1 MAGYSKTPLV
11 KKLGIKEN
19 FKVRLIH
26 PPDNFLTDLGTLP
39 KGVIFLSDATQLANY
54 IHLFAKDIA
63 TFEQY
68 IFQLENEIER
78 DGIIWVSWYKKAS
91 KIPTDLTEYIVRDTA
106 LTTSLV
112 DTKKCAVDEKWSGLK
127 LVIRKALR

>member
-19 FKVRLIH
+19 FTVRLIH
-26 PPDNFLTDLGTLP
+26 PPTNFLDLLGTLP
-39 KGVIFLSDATQLANY
+39 DGVELADDVPLANY

-63 TFEQY
+63 TFEQF
-68 IFQLENEIER
+68 IFQLEKEIER

-91 KIPTDLTEYIVRDTA
+91 KIPTDLTEHIVRATA

-112 DTKKCAVDEKWSGLK
+112 DVKKCAVDEKWSGLK
-127 LVIRKALR
+127 LVIRKELR

>member
-19 FKVRLIH
+19 FKVRFIH
-26 PPDNFLTDLGTLP
+26 PPDNILSLLGTLP
-39 KGVIFLSDATQLANY
+39 EGVELLANNTQLANFV
-54 IHLFAKDIA
+54 HLFAKDIA
-63 TFEQY
+63 TFEQS

-78 DGIIWVSWYKKAS
+78 DGIIWVSWYKKAN

-112 DTKKCAVDEKWSGLK
+112 DIKKCAVDEKWSGLK
-127 LVIRKALR
+127 FVIRKELR

>member
-1 MAGYSKTPLV
+1 MAGYSKTPLA

-19 FKVRLIH
+19 FKVRLIN
-26 PPDNFLTDLGTLP
+26 PPANLLDDLAPLPNNLKFLIDN
-39 KGVIFLSDATQLANY
+39 SELANF
-54 IHLFAKDIA
+54 IHLFAKDLA
-63 TFEQY
+63 TFESH

-78 DGIIWVSWYKKAS
+78 DGIIWISWYKKAS

-112 DTKKCAVDEKWSGLK
+112 DTKKCAVDDKWSGLK
-127 LVIRKALR
+127 LVIRKEYR

>member
-19 FKVRLIH
+19 FKVRFIH
-26 PPDNFLTDLGTLP
+26 PPDNLMDLLGALP
-39 KGVIFLSDATQLANY
+39 DGVEIIENSSLLANF

-68 IFQLENEIER
+68 IFQLEKEIEK
-78 DGIIWVSWYKKAS
+78 DGMIWVSWYKKAS

-112 DTKKCAVDEKWSGLK
+112 DIKKCAVDEKWSGLK
-127 LVIRKALR
+127 LVIRKEYR

>member
-19 FKVRLIH
+19 FKVRFIH
-26 PPDNFLTDLGTLP
+26 PPDNLLDLLGTLP
-39 KGVIFLSDATQLANY
+39 DGVEILEDSTQLVNF

-68 IFQLENEIER
+68 IFQLEKEIER
-78 DGIIWVSWYKKAS
+78 DGMIWVSWYKKAS
-91 KIPTDLTEYIVRDTA
+91 KIPTDLTEYIVRATA

-112 DTKKCAVDEKWSGLK
+112 DIKKCAVDEKWSGLK
-127 LVIRKALR
+127 LVIRKEYR

>member
-1 MAGYSKTPLV
+1 MAGYSKTPLA

-19 FKVRLIH
+19 FKVQLIY
-26 PPDNFLTDLGTLP
+26 PPTNFLDELAPLP
-39 KGVIFLSDATQLANY
+39 INLKFLSDNTELANY
-54 IHLFAKDIA
+54 IHLFAKDLSI
-63 TFEQY
+63 FESF

-78 DGIIWVSWYKKAS
+78 NGMIWISWYKKAS

-112 DTKKCAVDEKWSGLK
+112 DVKKCAVDEQWSGLK
-127 LVIRKALR
+127 LVIRKELR

>member
-1 MAGYSKTPLV
+1 MAGYSKTPLI

-19 FKVRLIH
+19 YKVRLIH
-26 PPDNFLTDLGTLP
+26 PPDNFLAALGTLP
-39 KGVIFLSDATQLANY
+39 DGIEFITDNSRLANY

-68 IFQLENEIER
+68 IFQLEKEIEK

-91 KIPTDLTEYIVRDTA
+91 KIPTDLTEYIVRNTA

-127 LVIRKALR
+127 LVIRKAFR